1 MMRATGQQRTQRLNA
16 AFKLRSRHGAA
27 EAARRLAEQH
37 AISLVQA
44 RRYVR
49 AAGDMGGSLPDP
61 EIKQP
66 ITVRVPQ
73 HLVEQ
78 LRSRAR
84 QTGLGL
90 GALVSKAIA
99 VFLSRGS

>member
-1 MMRATGQQRTQRLNA
+1 MNKTDEAMHRTESRIP
-16 AFKLRSRHGAA
+16 AFKTIEEEAEFWDTHDSSEFDDEFETVTDVRFVRSKR
-27 EAARRLAEQH
+27 
-37 AISLVQA
+37 
-44 RRYVR
+44 
-49 AAGDMGGSLPDP
+49 
-61 EIKQP
+61 KQP

>member
-1 MMRATGQQRTQRLNA
+1 
-16 AFKLRSRHGAA
+16 
-27 EAARRLAEQH
+27 
-37 AISLVQA
+37 
-44 RRYVR
+44 
-49 AAGDMGGSLPDP
+49 MGGSLPDP